1 MNTLIQFLQINL
13 FLIVFF
19 SFYWLVL
26 RKETFYQLNRLYLWL
41 AILFSFLLPFLKIET
56 IKSWFVTERIQEVVY
71 TASLPEAFVITSSV
85 VPVFE
90 WYEIL
95 EYGYIFV
102 VFILSLRLIFN
113 IYKSYSVTKSSDFI
127 ANNAFS
133 FFGNTCVDSS
143 LIESETIQYHE
154 EIHSKQMHYLDLLLI
169 EMVAIVLWINP
180 IVYYLKKQISLLH
193 EFIADYHASQISNSK
208 SDYATLLFSH
218 QFNVQTSPVF
228 VQPFFKQSTFKQ
240 RIIMLTKS
248 PSQKIA
254 ILKYGIVAPL
264 LVGMS
269 VFCSVSCSSSADPLR
284 IEETSVKVEDA
295 KVLEVEKPE
304 AEVKVAEQPQK
315 AIKKLVIDQSK
326 EDELF
331 TEAEQKPEYK
341 GGKAEM
347 YKFIGNNIIYPKL
360 AQRNNIKGSVL
371 LKFIIEK
378 DGSISNI
385 EVEEGIG
392 TGCEE
397 ESIRVIKL
405 MPKWNPGKQNGRA
418 VRVVYRMPIVFRLD

>member
-127 ANNAFS
+127 ENNAFS
-133 FFGNTCVDSS
+133 FFGNSCVDSS

-169 EMVAIVLWINP
+169 EMVAILLWINP